1 MRLENGARGVPVA
14 GPAVL
19 GSAVESA
26 NILKQGI
33 VMVPENNTEYV
44 RIHLVLQVCLDSET
58 GNVRPIVLELRT
70 QSMYFSGK
78 LSWM

>member
-1 MRLENGARGVPVA
+1 
-14 GPAVL
+14 
-19 GSAVESA
+19 
-26 NILKQGI
+26 
-33 VMVPENNTEYV
+33 MVPENNTEYV

-78 LSWM
+78 LSWMKV

>member
-1 MRLENGARGVPVA
+1 
-14 GPAVL
+14 
-19 GSAVESA
+19 
-26 NILKQGI
+26 
-33 VMVPENNTEYV
+33 MVPENNTEYV

-78 LSWM
+78 LSWMKVGTPTSPPSSLNRLLGLQNVLQD